1 MGRNFSPPSAD
12 SSTSSLR
19 IPSNLIII
27 YSMTSSTFNNRRVR
41 SLIYGL
47 ITLCS
52 LVVFGN
58 IAEVC
63 DKNNVCPVRL
73 RGIITIGVLGTV
85 FSLIMC
91 MALLCDMEPIAVLE
105 LVFAV
110 ILVILYSICV
120 GIVSSVRTGIG
131 ANNVISTGGLGLGG
145 VTIVGGG
152 LGNIIAVTFSWIAE
166 VLACIALF
174 MALTCNDGPFPLKS
188 SSKSPH
194 DAEKGLSDVE
204 APEEEYMRKIGTPP
218 LTESPDGSEESPS
231 TPIINEPTSHEQ
243 DVKDGAKA

>member
-1 MGRNFSPPSAD
+1 MASA
-12 SSTSSLR
+12 
-19 IPSNLIII
+19 
-27 YSMTSSTFNNRRVR
+27 TFNNRRVR

-85 FSLIMC
+85 FSLTMC
-91 MALLCDMEPIAVLE
+91 IALLCDIELIAVLE

-110 ILVILYSICV
+110 ILFILYSICV

-131 ANNVISTGGLGLGG
+131 ASNIITTGSLGLGG
-145 VTIVGGG
+145 VTLVGGG

-166 VLACIALF
+166 VLVCIALF
-174 MALTCNDGPFPLKS
+174 MALTCSGGLFPLKS
-188 SSKSPH
+188 SSKSP
-194 DAEKGLSDVE
+194 DDIERGLADVE
-204 APEEEYMRKIGTPP
+204 TPEREYMEKLGSRP
-218 LTESPDGSEESPS
+218 LAESPDGSEESPS
-231 TPIINEPTSHEQ
+231 TPTINEPTPHQQ
-243 DVKDGAKA
+243 DAKDAANA